1 MAVDVAPEAVLAAA
15 FLSKKTSSV
24 HVNSEESKNGELE
37 GLGVVT
43 TTWLITKAFF
53 RLQPFIATTLV
64 LSTAFYAGCLS
75 MFPVFANLGF
85 RIIYKAASARGVN
98 LVQFAYWT
106 LFYGL
111 GLFFLRFIA
120 KFCFLTSRSALERD
134 ISHLLIRN
142 KALHPG
148 SMSITELQRILV
160 NDALDFRSFWFHVQN
175 FTQFALVW
183 PICGVVVL
191 IEVPKFG
198 AILFGYAFAFIFIG
212 VAQGVIAAILST
224 ATSPISATLGLSSA
238 PAEIGLT
245 EALNPDADG
254 DGVNDFEQGGEIA
267 NNASLRACYVLDQAA
282 KANFAG
288 SRRKLYAD
296 VARTLILFI
305 SPAFILFSGNY
316 LVQEQGIDS
325 EQIGYAF
332 LFGLLAQIALVNSLS
347 SLAEMTM
354 KTNVAS
360 IYISRAIHLW
370 ETLPSKP
377 DLSHRERKSV
387 KADAKKQLRRL
398 DTYAIRPKTN
408 FNLIVL
414 PLIVVAATCFGVSIW
429 MVSSRHDA
437 ISCEKIHANCT
448 AAMLNANIQAPES
461 VYMTLTSKFEQKSGC
476 LFTSSDEAICRSCAL
491 MMQKSLVT
499 NGEEA
504 AKITVKF
511 DEWTGG
517 TRQIEQSYR
526 LLSTAQATTS
536 TELVFSTSE
545 AIQIIVPADSTPS
558 EVSTSTPS
566 TGVTTESKTQSDNAI
581 ARTFVPS
588 FARSMTKQGKKK
600 EARYAAKYSIFFP
613 KVADGSASAVYRA
626 QMKTMPVRRT
636 TLDTPTPPPPTQP
649 PTLFSPPTLPVV
661 PEGWTCTD
669 WWYDEA
675 AKGYTPYCDCECGI
689 MDPDCDLDSALD
701 LVCGEGSQ
709 CILLENSGVT
719 TCSGVDFD
727 YDFVDTFYEDF
738 SSNTSSQAVVDQG
751 WTCSA
756 LYFGANDGCDC
767 NCGSEMDPDCL
778 SDYTAL
784 YGCSLAAGQTCGYA
798 EIDGVIENT
807 TSCINP
813 APETVVDPIPA
824 AWQSAQWHWECSD
837 SRFGDGVCD
846 CGCGYPDIDCEQPDS
861 GVLSYSNGINGW
873 DCFES
878 PLTNY
883 NEIVNPF
890 ECWWEDRMKEI
901 IEYHNL
907 TEFAW
912 NAKSYAEREEM
923 YYTFVLNTGGPTST
937 EFWYDIYDN
946 MTTSQ
951 CIPVEAD
958 FCYSGQP
965 FVISEI
971 QECMSMSG
979 GNYDCCM
986 HDMCSFEIEESQD
999 ENGNMTTNTTARL
1012 SRQSRERTK
1021 NKGYFRHP
1029 FGTKNTRAIELAKNI
1044 LSTTA
1049 SPSVVGSSG
1058 ITREPRFPRQR
1069 IPNSNSSYAAP
1080 QVQSPPSVEDFF
1092 WPECNFTCSSIESS
1106 DECELPEC
1114 RWNSTGATCVSF
1126 TSCDGLIDPSALTIA
1141 QNNTEISVYENVL
1154 KVVEHKCEGLLSK
1167 SSNFTF
1173 EENSIPPG
1181 WTSGDTALSMGNY
1194 GSCDGCHCYNGIHDP
1209 DCNLDEFGL
1218 PMNGQQLYSP
1228 NDGTT
1233 LAQTWTTHTCIAGK
1247 IILKSFDEDCPC
1259 NIRSTE
1265 EETDACKYAGGY
1277 SRCECEFSANSAP
1290 DMQDYVSS
1298 CQSWSYDANHCDG
1311 AVSECISHKKS
1322 CSAFYS
1328 SYTDEIF
1335 ESILMMRSEEDPDD
1349 ENGAWYA
1356 RFARMQRAFSP
1367 FVPHNNDTCSD
1378 WENLPLNKTCKAFH
1392 CMGFGDGT
1400 CDDELN
1406 SEECGYDGG
1415 DCCMDTSSSICK
1427 DPAMKTEPV
1436 PVLSDSNFR
1445 AAVVQCLNEAWNFS
1459 AHSFPYRDGL
1469 CYNYGNASG
1478 YGPMPEWD
1486 VSRVTDMSS
1495 SLKVLSWYS
1504 SYFNGNITSWNV
1516 SSVTNMENM
1525 FGNLR
1530 VFNKDISTWDVSSV
1544 RRMGHM
1550 FQNTW
1555 YFNIDLSS
1563 WDVSQVYDMQEMF
1576 SSAKA
1581 FNQSLNSWDTQNV
1594 KNMERMFSGAISFN
1608 QPLNSWN
1615 TQSVTE
1621 MSQMFDYAVSFNQD
1635 ISDWNIQKVEFMHEM
1650 FKNATSFNYDIISAW
1665 RSSLTENLETDGMFE
1680 NADTFCS
1687 EKYTCGQSNQN
1698 PFSEFV
1704 SN

>member
-1 MAVDVAPEAVLAAA
+1 
-15 FLSKKTSSV
+15 
-24 HVNSEESKNGELE
+24 
-37 GLGVVT
+37 
-43 TTWLITKAFF
+43 
-53 RLQPFIATTLV
+53 
-64 LSTAFYAGCLS
+64 
-75 MFPVFANLGF
+75 
-85 RIIYKAASARGVN
+85 
-98 LVQFAYWT
+98 
-106 LFYGL
+106 
-111 GLFFLRFIA
+111 
-120 KFCFLTSRSALERD
+120 
-134 ISHLLIRN
+134 
-142 KALHPG
+142 
-148 SMSITELQRILV
+148 
-160 NDALDFRSFWFHVQN
+160 
-175 FTQFALVW
+175 
-183 PICGVVVL
+183 
-191 IEVPKFG
+191 
-198 AILFGYAFAFIFIG
+198 
-212 VAQGVIAAILST
+212 
-224 ATSPISATLGLSSA
+224 
-238 PAEIGLT
+238 
-245 EALNPDADG
+245 
-254 DGVNDFEQGGEIA
+254 
-267 NNASLRACYVLDQAA
+267 
-282 KANFAG
+282 
-288 SRRKLYAD
+288 
-296 VARTLILFI
+296 
-305 SPAFILFSGNY
+305 
-316 LVQEQGIDS
+316 
-325 EQIGYAF
+325 
-332 LFGLLAQIALVNSLS
+332 
-347 SLAEMTM
+347 
-354 KTNVAS
+354 
-360 IYISRAIHLW
+360 
-370 ETLPSKP
+370 
-377 DLSHRERKSV
+377 
-387 KADAKKQLRRL
+387 
-398 DTYAIRPKTN
+398 
-408 FNLIVL
+408 
-414 PLIVVAATCFGVSIW
+414 
-429 MVSSRHDA
+429 
-437 ISCEKIHANCT
+437 
-448 AAMLNANIQAPES
+448 
-461 VYMTLTSKFEQKSGC
+461 
-476 LFTSSDEAICRSCAL
+476 
-491 MMQKSLVT
+491 
-499 NGEEA
+499 
-504 AKITVKF
+504 
-511 DEWTGG
+511 
-517 TRQIEQSYR
+517 
-526 LLSTAQATTS
+526 
-536 TELVFSTSE
+536 
-545 AIQIIVPADSTPS
+545 
-558 EVSTSTPS
+558 
-566 TGVTTESKTQSDNAI
+566 
-581 ARTFVPS
+581 
-588 FARSMTKQGKKK
+588 
-600 EARYAAKYSIFFP
+600 
-613 KVADGSASAVYRA
+613 
-626 QMKTMPVRRT
+626 
-636 TLDTPTPPPPTQP
+636 
-649 PTLFSPPTLPVV
+649 
-661 PEGWTCTD
+661 
-669 WWYDEA
+669 
-675 AKGYTPYCDCECGI
+675 
-689 MDPDCDLDSALD
+689 
-701 LVCGEGSQ
+701 
-709 CILLENSGVT
+709 
-719 TCSGVDFD
+719 
-727 YDFVDTFYEDF
+727 
-738 SSNTSSQAVVDQG
+738 
-751 WTCSA
+751 
-756 LYFGANDGCDC
+756 
-767 NCGSEMDPDCL
+767 
-778 SDYTAL
+778 
-784 YGCSLAAGQTCGYA
+784 
-798 EIDGVIENT
+798 
-807 TSCINP
+807 
-813 APETVVDPIPA
+813 
-824 AWQSAQWHWECSD
+824 
-837 SRFGDGVCD
+837 
-846 CGCGYPDIDCEQPDS
+846 
-861 GVLSYSNGINGW
+861 
-873 DCFES
+873 
-878 PLTNY
+878 
-883 NEIVNPF
+883 
-890 ECWWEDRMKEI
+890 
-901 IEYHNL
+901 
-907 TEFAW
+907 
-912 NAKSYAEREEM
+912 M

-1058 ITREPRFPRQR
+1058 ITGEPRFPRQR
-1069 IPNSNSSYAAP
+1069 IPNSNLSYAAP

-1092 WPECNFTCSSIESS
+1092 WPECNFTCSSIENS

-1400 CDDELN
+1400 RDDELN

-1445 AAVVQCLNEAWNFS
+1445 AAVVQCLNEAMNFS

-1495 SLKVLSWYS
+1495 SLKVSTYS
-1504 SYFNGNITSWNV
+1504 YSYSPSYFNGNITSWNV

-1525 FGNLR
+1525 FGNLT